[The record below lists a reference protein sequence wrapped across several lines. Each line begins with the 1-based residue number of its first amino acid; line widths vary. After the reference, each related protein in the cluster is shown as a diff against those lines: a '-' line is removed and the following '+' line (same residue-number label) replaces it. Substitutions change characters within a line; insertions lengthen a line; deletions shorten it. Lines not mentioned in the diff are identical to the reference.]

1 MSANDHAARRPVG
14 RSAGPTRRRRRRK
27 ESGSVRSGPPPKS
40 YLAKTANARNDEP
53 RQPELGRLNVF
64 YSKNKINKIYNQ
76 RRPLPIAREDGDNS
90 RVEDSNARTRANTH
104 AGTSG
109 GEAVPASAE
118 ISWEAPLRN
127 ADVRARFEAMTAA
140 RLTREKTRREYWNRF
155 ETFAECERLW
165 TVTKAKLASRK
176 GRELLIRHYG
186 HISERSRPF
195 VLSGIKKVWTR
206 GLELP
211 WPLLKDDLP
220 KPPRPRRGAAP

>member
-40 YLAKTANARNDEP
+40 YFAKTTNARNDEP
-53 RQPELGRLNVF
+53 TQPELGRLNVF

-118 ISWEAPLRN
+118 ISWEAPLRKQN
-127 ADVRARFEAMTAA
+127 GSPGSLISYWKCRDWKRVRHSLSART
-140 RLTREKTRREYWNRF
+140 
-155 ETFAECERLW
+155 
-165 TVTKAKLASRK
+165 S
-176 GRELLIRHYG
+176 
-186 HISERSRPF
+186 IS
-195 VLSGIKKVWTR
+195 
-206 GLELP
+206 
-211 WPLLKDDLP
+211 LK
-220 KPPRPRRGAAP
+220 